1 MKPVF
6 MGGTGRSGT
15 TVTAALIDRHPAYR
29 RIRTEVKFVAVKGGL
44 CDLAEGRT
52 NFEAFVDRLLGEWFQ
67 RGPTKGLQA
76 ILDRPTVEAALP
88 ELRDGLRSDPWSAG
102 RAFTHRLLDPI
113 AEAAG
118 AATWIEM
125 TPANVLAARGL
136 FRMFPD
142 MRLLHS
148 VRDGRDAACSVVPMP
163 WGPDDLD
170 DALDWWGRKLERG
183 FAACDALPADRVL
196 VVQMEDL
203 IIRDRE
209 RQYARILDFLGVDDD
224 PAMHAFFDTRMTAAG
239 THAGRWRTDV
249 PADRLAAFEAHYRR
263 LADRLARQGRPYHPV
278 DDTVTTALPGGSPA

>member
-1 MKPVF
+1 MQPVF

-15 TVTAALIDRHPAYR
+15 TVTAALIDRHPAFR

-52 NFEAFVDRLLGEWFQ
+52 SYDAFAQRVLGEWFH
-67 RGPTKGLQA
+67 RGSKGLQA
-76 ILDRPTVEAALP
+76 ILDRSAVEAALP
-88 ELRDGLRSDPWSAG
+88 ELCDGLRADPWAAG

-118 AATWIEM
+118 AGAWIEM

-136 FRMFPD
+136 YRMFPD
-142 MRLLHS
+142 MRLIHS

-170 DALDWWGRKLERG
+170 AALDWWGRKLERG
-183 FAACDALPADRVL
+183 FAACDALPPDRVL

-209 RQYARILDFLGVDDD
+209 RQYARIIEFLGVEDD
-224 PAMHAFFDTRMTAAG
+224 PVMHAFFDSRMTADG

-249 PADRLAAFEAHYRR
+249 PEDRRAAFEAHYRT
-263 LADRLARQGRPYHPV
+263 LADQLAIQGRPYHPL
-278 DDTVTTALPGGSPA
+278 DDAVVGAGSAEAMGG